1 MANTDRLIQG
11 FGRFKKQYFGHDGRL
26 YASMKT
32 GQPAKTLMVGC
43 CDSRVDPAI
52 LTDCDPGDLF
62 IIRNV
67 ANLIPPCENDGRHHG
82 TSSALEFAVNYLQV
96 ENIIVMGHA
105 NCGGIRA
112 LWEDEGRQNSKFIH
126 QWVSIAQPAKD
137 WVRQHHQGTEVSQ
150 LKACEQRAVLVSLD
164 NLMSFECVRERTEQ
178 GKLTLHGWYF
188 DLAAGE
194 LLCFN
199 PQTGEFEPVQEPKI
213 LSNEEIISR

>member
-150 LKACEQRAVLVSLD
+150 LRACEQRAVLVSLD

-194 LLCFN
+194 LLSFT

>member
-150 LKACEQRAVLVSLD
+150 LRACEQRAVLVSLD

-199 PQTGEFEPVQEPKI
+199 PRTGDFEPVQEPKI
-213 LSNEEIISR
+213 LSNEGMIPR

>member
-1 MANTDRLIQG
+1 MANTDRLIEG
-11 FGRFKKQYFGHDGRL
+11 FQRFKTQYFGQDSRL

-32 GQPAKTLMVGC
+32 GQPAKMLMVGC

-62 IIRNV
+62 TVRNV
-67 ANLIPPCENDGRHHG
+67 ANLIPPCEHDGLHHG
-82 TSSALEFAVNYLQV
+82 TSSALEFAVNNLEV

-112 LWEDEGRQNSKFIH
+112 LWEDDGQQNSKFIH

-137 WVRQHHQGTEVSQ
+137 WVKTHAKGDEASQ

-164 NLMSFECVRERTEQ
+164 NLMSFECVQQRVEDGR
-178 GKLTLHGWYF
+178 LTLHGWYF

-199 PQTGEFEPVQEPKI
+199 PQTGQFEPVQE
-213 LSNEEIISR
+213 STV